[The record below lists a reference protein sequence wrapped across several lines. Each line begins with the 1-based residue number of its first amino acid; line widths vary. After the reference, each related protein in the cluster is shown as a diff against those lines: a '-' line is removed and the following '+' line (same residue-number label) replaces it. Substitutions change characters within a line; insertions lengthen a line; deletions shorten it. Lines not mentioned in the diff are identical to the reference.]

1 MYEIF
6 CKAWKDFVL
15 EIFRDLNDFVFKL
28 CEEFLVY
35 CFAVITADFLKH
47 QSFNKC
53 KR

>member
-15 EIFRDLNDFVFKL
+15 EIFRDLNDFVLSLAKSFW
-28 CEEFLVY
+28 FTA
-35 CFAVITADFLKH
+35 AVITADFLKH